1 MVHLDL
7 QVQRDLQD
15 LQGQRGSRVKFPP
28 APHTLLLHRAPW
40 VLLAPWV
47 SLEVLDHAEN
57 LASQDIPVKKGTQ
70 GPWDPLAQRGQWVQL
85 DPQDRKACR
94 GRGEWKDLKVTP
106 VLLVTLD
113 PQDPPNHLAQG
124 SCW

>member
-15 LQGQRGSRVKFPP
+15 LQGPRGSRVKFPP
-28 APHTLLLHRAPW
+28 ASHTLLLHGAFW
-40 VLLAPWV
+40 VLLAPRV
-47 SLEVLDHAEN
+47 SPGVLVHEES
-57 LASQDIPVKKGTQ
+57 LASQDTQVKKGTQ
-70 GPWDPLAQRGQWVQL
+70 GPGDPSAQRGQWVQP
-85 DPQDRKACR
+85 DPRDRKACR
-94 GRGEWKDLKVTP
+94 GRGEWKDPKVTL

-113 PQDPPNHLAQG
+113 PQDPPNLLAQG